1 MSRYKV
7 GSVCIVSSGN
17 KNRPFLILNDGVGV
31 DIDITTLNI
40 TSKPARNEFDV
51 EIKHWEEAGLH
62 KPSVVRCSK
71 LNTINPGD
79 SLFIIGK
86 LQKDDFEAVCEK
98 VKLYI
103 AKGLEAFQE

>member
-1 MSRYKV
+1 MSSYKV
-7 GSVCIVSSGN
+7 GSICILNSGN

-40 TSKPARNEFDV
+40 TTKTPRNEFDV
-51 EIKHWEEAGLH
+51 EVKHWEEAGLH
-62 KPSVVRCSK
+62 KPSIVRCSK

-79 SLFIIGK
+79 PLFIIGK
-86 LQKDDFEAVCEK
+86 LHREDFETVCEK

-103 AKGLEAFQE
+103 SKGLEAFQE

>member
-1 MSRYKV
+1 MSSYKV
-7 GSVCIVSSGN
+7 GSVCIIESGG
-17 KNRPFLILNDGVGV
+17 KKRPFLILNSGIGVE
-31 DIDITTLNI
+31 IDITTLNI
-40 TSKPARNEFDV
+40 TSKSPRNEFDV

-79 SLFIIGK
+79 SLLVIGK
-86 LQKDDFEAVCEK
+86 LNREDFEIVCEK

-103 AKGLEAFQE
+103 SMGLEAFQE